1 MSVSSENTEGSDN
14 SEQKLLETSH
24 GVAKQS
30 GFQNCIELFF

>member
-1 MSVSSENTEGSDN
+1 MSVSSKNTEGSDN
-14 SEQKLLETSH
+14 SEQKRLEILH